1 LSRRRLSSLPILTAA
16 EWLRH
21 PLTIRRPALDITSG
35 QDVYMKINELTVNDD
50 AMLKSRFTG
59 ITYQEED
66 INVADESYLARPPLL
81 VDENI
86 PWMDVARC

>member
-1 LSRRRLSSLPILTAA
+1 
-16 EWLRH
+16 
-21 PLTIRRPALDITSG
+21 
-35 QDVYMKINELTVNDD
+35 MKINELTVNDD